1 MIFFALGLVLALL
14 GGYIIIGLLQLV
26 FSIIGGILSWIF
38 ER

>member
-14 GGYIIIGLLQLV
+14 GGYIIIGLLQFV